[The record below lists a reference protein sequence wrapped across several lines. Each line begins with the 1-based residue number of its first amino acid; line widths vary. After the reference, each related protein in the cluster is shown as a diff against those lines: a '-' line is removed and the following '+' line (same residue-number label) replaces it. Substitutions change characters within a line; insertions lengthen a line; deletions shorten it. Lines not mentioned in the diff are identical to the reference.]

1 MMLNK
6 NNIYNRIKDIP
17 FKGKAVLNFKLA
29 PYTWLKTGGMADIF
43 FTPKDTNDL
52 KVFLENLNKNIPFFI
67 LGAGSN
73 TLFRDLGFNG
83 VVIKLGKSFDYIKFI
98 NNKEFKVGAATNCI
112 KMARFLAKNYATGLE
127 FFSGIPGSIGGAIK
141 MNAGAYGYE
150 TSELLTKIKLL
161 DSKDGKIKEILSKDY
176 KMQYRQT
183 SFPDEYIFLE
193 ATFKYIK
200 NDNISE
206 NLKKINELVL
216 KRELTQPIQEKTS
229 GSTFK
234 NPKRRKAWK
243 LIQES
248 GCKNYKLGKAYLSSI
263 HSNFIINR
271 GGATSNDIEKLGEKI
286 INKVHQKF
294 GIKLTWEIKI
304 IGRKGLCQ
312 ND

>member
-1 MMLNK
+1 MINK
-6 NNIYNRIKDIP
+6 ENIYRKIQNLLLN
-17 FKGKAVLNFKLA
+17 GKLSFNFNLA
-29 PYTWLKTGGMADIF
+29 SHTWLKTGGNADIF
-43 FTPKDTNDL
+43 FIPEDVNDL
-52 KVFLENLNKNIPFFI
+52 RRFLKSIKNNFPFYI

-73 TLFRDLGFNG
+73 TLFRDFGFDG
-83 VVIKLGKSFDYIKFI
+83 AVIKLSKNFDYVKFI
-98 NNKEFKVGAATNCI
+98 NDKEFKVGAATNCI
-112 KMARFLAKNYATGLE
+112 KLARFLAKNYATGLE

-141 MNAGAYGYE
+141 MNAGAYGHE
-150 TSELLTKIKLL
+150 TSKLLTKIKLL
-161 DSKDGKIKEILSKDY
+161 DTKDGKIKEILSKEY

-206 NLKKINELVL
+206 NLNKIKELVAQR
-216 KRELTQPIQEKTS
+216 KLTQPIQEKTS

-234 NPKRRKAWK
+234 NPTRKKAWK

-248 GCKNYKLGKAYLSSI
+248 GCKNYKLGKAHLSRI
-263 HSNFIINR
+263 HSNFIINE
-271 GGATSNDIEKLGEKI
+271 GGATSNDIEKLGDKI
-286 INKVHQKF
+286 IDKVHQKF
-294 GIKLTWEIKI
+294 GIKLVWEIKI

>member
-1 MMLNK
+1 MTNKENTYKKIQNLLLN
-6 NNIYNRIKDIP
+6 
-17 FKGKAVLNFKLA
+17 GKLSFNFNLA
-29 PYTWLKTGGMADIF
+29 SNTWLKTGGNADIF
-43 FTPKDTNDL
+43 FIPEDVNDL
-52 KVFLENLNKNIPFFI
+52 RKFLKSIKNNLPFYI

-73 TLFRDLGFNG
+73 TLFRDFGFDG
-83 VVIKLGKSFDYIKFI
+83 AVIKLSKNFDYVKFI
-98 NNKEFKVGAATNCI
+98 NDKEFKVGAATNCI
-112 KMARFLAKNYATGLE
+112 KLARFLAKNSATGLE

-141 MNAGAYGYE
+141 MNAGAYGHE
-150 TSELLTKIKLL
+150 TSKLLTKIKLL

-183 SFPDEYIFLE
+183 NFPDEYIFLE

-206 NLKKINELVL
+206 NLKKINELVSQ
-216 KRELTQPIQEKTS
+216 RELTQPIQEKTS

-234 NPKRRKAWK
+234 NPLHKKAWK

-248 GCKNYKLGKAYLSSI
+248 GCKHYKLGKAHISNI
-263 HSNFIINR
+263 HSNFIINE
-271 GGATSNDIEKLGEKI
+271 GGATSNDIEKLGEII

-294 GIKLTWEIKI
+294 GIKLVWEIKI

>member
-1 MMLNK
+1 MINKENTYKKIQNLLLN
-6 NNIYNRIKDIP
+6 
-17 FKGKAVLNFKLA
+17 GKLSFNFNLA
-29 PYTWLKTGGMADIF
+29 SHTWLKTGGNADIF
-43 FTPKDTNDL
+43 FIPEDVNDL
-52 KVFLENLNKNIPFFI
+52 RKFLKGIKNNLPFYI

-73 TLFRDLGFNG
+73 TLFRDFGFDG
-83 VVIKLGKSFDYIKFI
+83 AVIKLSKNFDYVKFI
-98 NNKEFKVGAATNCI
+98 NDKEFKVGAATNCI
-112 KMARFLAKNYATGLE
+112 RLARLLAKNYATGLE

-150 TSELLTKIKLL
+150 TSKFLTKIKLL

-200 NDNISE
+200 SENISE
-206 NLKKINELVL
+206 NLKKINELSSQ
-216 KRELTQPIQEKTS
+216 RELTQPIQEKTS

-234 NPKRRKAWK
+234 NPIHKKAWK

-248 GCKNYKLGKAYLSSI
+248 GCKNYNLGKAHLSRM
-263 HSNFIINR
+263 HSNFIINE

-294 GIKLTWEIKI
+294 GIKLVWEIKI
-304 IGRKGLCQ
+304 IGRKGLYQ

>member
-1 MMLNK
+1 MINKENTYKKIQNLLLN
-6 NNIYNRIKDIP
+6 
-17 FKGKAVLNFKLA
+17 GKVSLNFNLA
-29 PYTWLKTGGMADIF
+29 SYTWLKTGGNADIF
-43 FTPKDTNDL
+43 FIPEDVNDL
-52 KVFLENLNKNIPFFI
+52 RKFLKSIKNNLPFYI

-73 TLFRDLGFNG
+73 TLFRDFGFDG
-83 VVIKLGKSFDYIKFI
+83 AVIKLSKNFDYVKFI
-98 NNKEFKVGAATNCI
+98 NDKEFKVGAATNCI
-112 KMARFLAKNYATGLE
+112 RLARFLAKNYATGLE

-141 MNAGAYGYE
+141 MNAGAYGHE
-150 TSELLTKIKLL
+150 TSKLLTKIKIL
-161 DSKDGKIKEILSKDY
+161 DSKDGKIKEILSKNF

-183 SFPDEYIFLE
+183 NFPDEYIFLE

-200 NDNISE
+200 NDNILE
-206 NLKKINELVL
+206 NIKKINDLVSQ
-216 KRELTQPIQEKTS
+216 RELTQPIQEKTS

-234 NPKRRKAWK
+234 NPVHKKAWK

-248 GCKNYKLGKAYLSSI
+248 GCKNYKLGKAHLSRI
-263 HSNFIINR
+263 HSNFIINE

-294 GIKLTWEIKI
+294 GIKLVWEIKI

>member
-1 MMLNK
+1 MINK
-6 NNIYNRIKDIP
+6 ENTYKKIQDLLL
-17 FKGKAVLNFKLA
+17 KGKLSFNFNLA
-29 PYTWLKTGGMADIF
+29 SHTWLKTGGNADIF
-43 FTPKDTNDL
+43 FIPEDLNDL
-52 KVFLENLNKNIPFFI
+52 RKFLKSIKNNLPFYI

-73 TLFRDLGFNG
+73 TLFRDFGFDG
-83 VVIKLGKSFDYIKFI
+83 AVIKLSKNFDYIKFI
-98 NNKEFKVGAATNCI
+98 NDKEFKVGAATNCI
-112 KMARFLAKNYATGLE
+112 KLARFLAKNCATGLE

-150 TSELLTKIKLL
+150 TSKFLTKIKILNR
-161 DSKDGKIKEILSKDY
+161 KDGKVKDIFSKDY

-200 NDNISE
+200 NNNTLE

-216 KRELTQPIQEKTS
+216 QRELTQPIQEKTG

-234 NPKRRKAWK
+234 NPKQKKAWE

-248 GCKNYKLGKAYLSSI
+248 GCKNLSLGKAFLSKT
-263 HSNFIINR
+263 HSNFIINK

-286 INKVHQKF
+286 ISKVYQKF
-294 GIKLTWEIKI
+294 GVKLDWEIKI
-304 IGRKGLCQ
+304 VGRKSVCQ

>member
-1 MMLNK
+1 MINKENTYRKIQNLLLN
-6 NNIYNRIKDIP
+6 
-17 FKGKAVLNFKLA
+17 GKLSFNFNLA
-29 PYTWLKTGGMADIF
+29 SHTWLKTGGNADIF
-43 FTPKDTNDL
+43 FIPEDVNDL
-52 KVFLENLNKNIPFFI
+52 RRFLKSIKNNLPFYI

-73 TLFRDLGFNG
+73 TLFRDSGFDG
-83 VVIKLGKSFDYIKFI
+83 AVIKLSKNFDYVKFI
-98 NNKEFKVGAATNCI
+98 NDKEFKVGAATNCI
-112 KMARFLAKNYATGLE
+112 KLARLLAKNYATGLE

-141 MNAGAYGYE
+141 MNAGAYGNE
-150 TSELLTKIKLL
+150 TSKLLTKIKLL

-176 KMQYRQT
+176 TMQYRQT
-183 SFPDEYIFLE
+183 GFPDEYIFLE

-200 NDNISE
+200 NNNILE

-216 KRELTQPIQEKTS
+216 QRELTQPIQEKTS

-234 NPKRRKAWK
+234 NPIQKKAWK

-248 GCKNYKLGKAYLSSI
+248 GCKNYKLGKAHLSRI
-263 HSNFIINR
+263 HSNFIINV

-294 GIKLTWEIKI
+294 GIKLVWEIKI
-304 IGRKGLCQ
+304 IGRKGLYQ

>member
-1 MMLNK
+1 MINKENTYKNIQTLLLN
-6 NNIYNRIKDIP
+6 
-17 FKGKAVLNFKLA
+17 GKLYFNFNLA
-29 PYTWLKTGGMADIF
+29 SHTWLKTGGNADIF
-43 FTPKDTNDL
+43 FIPEDVNDL
-52 KVFLENLNKNIPFFI
+52 RKFLKSIKNNLPFYI

-73 TLFRDLGFNG
+73 TLFRDFGFDG
-83 VVIKLGKSFDYIKFI
+83 AVIKLSKNFDYVKFI
-98 NNKEFKVGAATNCI
+98 NDKEFKVGAATNCI
-112 KMARFLAKNYATGLE
+112 KLARLLAKNYATGLE

-150 TSELLTKIKLL
+150 TSKLLTKIKIL

-183 SFPDEYIFLE
+183 SFPDKYIFLE
-193 ATFKYIK
+193 ATFEYIK

-206 NLKKINELVL
+206 NLKKINELVSQ
-216 KRELTQPIQEKTS
+216 RELTQPIQEKTS

-234 NPKRRKAWK
+234 NPIHKKAWK

-248 GCKNYKLGKAYLSSI
+248 GCKNYKLGKAHLSTI
-263 HSNFIINR
+263 HSNFIINE

-286 INKVHQKF
+286 IKKVYQKF
-294 GIKLTWEIKI
+294 GIKLVWEIKI
-304 IGRKGLCQ
+304 IGRKGLYQ

>member
-1 MMLNK
+1 MINK
-6 NNIYNRIKDIP
+6 ENIYKKIQNLLLN
-17 FKGKAVLNFKLA
+17 GKLSFNFNLA
-29 PYTWLKTGGMADIF
+29 SYTWLKTGGNADIF
-43 FTPKDTNDL
+43 FIPEDVNDL
-52 KVFLENLNKNIPFFI
+52 RKFLKSIKNNLSFYI

-73 TLFRDLGFNG
+73 TLFRDFGFDG
-83 VVIKLGKSFDYIKFI
+83 AVIKLSKNFDYVKFI
-98 NNKEFKVGAATNCI
+98 NDKEFKVGAATNCI
-112 KMARFLAKNYATGLE
+112 KLARFLAKNYATGLE

-150 TSELLTKIKLL
+150 TSKLLTKIKLL
-161 DSKDGKIKEILSKDY
+161 DSKDGKIKEVLSKDY

-183 SFPDEYIFLE
+183 SFSDKYIFLE

-200 NDNISE
+200 NDNTSE
-206 NLKKINELVL
+206 NLKKINELVSQ
-216 KRELTQPIQEKTS
+216 RELTQPIKEKTS

-234 NPKRRKAWK
+234 NPIRNKAWK

-248 GCKNYKLGKAYLSSI
+248 GCKNYKLGKAHLSRM

-271 GGATSNDIEKLGEKI
+271 GGATSNDIEQLGEKI

-294 GIKLTWEIKI
+294 GIKLAWEIKI
-304 IGRKGLCQ
+304 IGRKGLYQ

>member
-1 MMLNK
+1 MINK
-6 NNIYNRIKDIP
+6 ENIYKKIQNLLLN
-17 FKGKAVLNFKLA
+17 GKLSFNFNLA
-29 PYTWLKTGGMADIF
+29 SHTWLKTGGNADIF
-43 FTPKDTNDL
+43 FIPEDVNDL
-52 KVFLENLNKNIPFFI
+52 RRFLKIIKNNLPFYI

-73 TLFRDLGFNG
+73 TLFRDSGFYG
-83 VVIKLGKSFDYIKFI
+83 AVIKLSKNFDYVKFI
-98 NNKEFKVGAATNCI
+98 NNREFRVGAATNCI
-112 KMARFLAKNYATGLE
+112 KLARFLAKNYATGLE

-141 MNAGAYGYE
+141 MNAGAYGHE
-150 TSELLTKIKLL
+150 TSKFLTKIKLL

-176 KMQYRQT
+176 KMHYRQT
-183 SFPDEYIFLE
+183 SFPDKYIFLE

-206 NLKKINELVL
+206 NLKKINKLVSQ
-216 KRELTQPIQEKTS
+216 RQLTQPIQEKTS

-234 NPKRRKAWK
+234 NPIHKKAWK

-248 GCKNYKLGKAYLSSI
+248 GCKNYKLGKAHLSRL
-263 HSNFIINR
+263 HSNFIINQ

-294 GIKLTWEIKI
+294 GIKLVWEIKI
-304 IGRKGLCQ
+304 IGRKGLYQ

>member
-1 MMLNK
+1 MKNKENTYKKLQNLLLN
-6 NNIYNRIKDIP
+6 
-17 FKGKAVLNFKLA
+17 GKLYFNFNLA
-29 PYTWLKTGGMADIF
+29 SHTWLKTGGNADIF
-43 FTPKDTNDL
+43 FIPQDVNDL
-52 KVFLENLNKNIPFFI
+52 KKFLKSIKNNLPFYI

-73 TLFRDLGFNG
+73 TLFRDLGFDG
-83 VVIKLGKSFDYIKFI
+83 AVIKLSKNFDYIKFI
-98 NNKEFKVGAATNCI
+98 NDKEFKVGAATNCI
-112 KMARFLAKNYATGLE
+112 KLARLLAKNYASGLE

-150 TSELLTKIKLL
+150 TSKFLTKIKLL

-176 KMQYRQT
+176 KMQYRHT
-183 SFPDEYIFLE
+183 SFPDKYIFLE

-216 KRELTQPIQEKTS
+216 QRELTQPIQEKTS

-234 NPKRRKAWK
+234 NPIHKKAWK

-248 GCKNYKLGKAYLSSI
+248 GCKNYKLGKAHLSRI
-263 HSNFIINR
+263 HSNFIINE
-271 GGATSNDIEKLGEKI
+271 GGATSNDIEKLGEEI
-286 INKVHQKF
+286 INKVHQKS
-294 GIKLTWEIKI
+294 GIKLVWEIKI
-304 IGRKGLCQ
+304 IGRKGLYQ

>member
-1 MMLNK
+1 MINKENTYKKIQNLLLN
-6 NNIYNRIKDIP
+6 
-17 FKGKAVLNFKLA
+17 GKLSFNFNLA
-29 PYTWLKTGGMADIF
+29 SHTWLKTGGNADIF
-43 FTPKDTNDL
+43 FVPEDLNDL
-52 KVFLENLNKNIPFFI
+52 RKFLKSIKNDLPFYI

-73 TLFRDLGFNG
+73 TLFRDLGFDG
-83 VVIKLGKSFDYIKFI
+83 AVIKLSKNFDYIKLI
-98 NNKEFKVGAATNCI
+98 NDKVFKVGAATNCI
-112 KMARFLAKNYATGLE
+112 KLARFLAKNYATGLE

-150 TSELLTKIKLL
+150 TSKLLTKIKLL
-161 DSKDGKIKEILSKDY
+161 DTKDGKIKEILSKDY

-206 NLKKINELVL
+206 NLKKINELVSH
-216 KRELTQPIQEKTS
+216 RELTQPIQEKTS

-234 NPKRRKAWK
+234 NPIHKKAWK

-248 GCKNYKLGKAYLSSI
+248 GCKNYKLGKAHLSRM

-271 GGATSNDIEKLGEKI
+271 GGATSNDIERLGEKI
-286 INKVHQKF
+286 INKVQQKY
-294 GIKLTWEIKI
+294 GINLACEIKI
-304 IGRKGLCQ
+304 IGRKGL
-312 ND
+312 

>member
-1 MMLNK
+1 MINKENTYKKIQDLLLN
-6 NNIYNRIKDIP
+6 
-17 FKGKAVLNFKLA
+17 GKLSFNFNLA
-29 PYTWLKTGGMADIF
+29 SNTWLKTGGNADIF
-43 FTPKDTNDL
+43 FIPEDVNDL
-52 KVFLENLNKNIPFFI
+52 RKFLKSIKNNLPFYI

-73 TLFRDLGFNG
+73 TLFRDFGFDG
-83 VVIKLGKSFDYIKFI
+83 AVIKLSKNFDYVKFI
-98 NNKEFKVGAATNCI
+98 NDKEFKVGAATNCI
-112 KMARFLAKNYATGLE
+112 KLARLLAKNSATGLE

-150 TSELLTKIKLL
+150 TSKLLTKIKLL

-183 SFPDEYIFLE
+183 NFPDEYIFLE

-206 NLKKINELVL
+206 NLKKINELVSQ
-216 KRELTQPIQEKTS
+216 RELTQPIQEKTS

-234 NPKRRKAWK
+234 NPIHKKAWK

-248 GCKNYKLGKAYLSSI
+248 GCKNYKLGKAHLSRV
-263 HSNFIINR
+263 HSNFIINE

-294 GIKLTWEIKI
+294 GIKLVWEIKI
-304 IGRKGLCQ
+304 IGRKGLYQ

>member
-1 MMLNK
+1 MINK
-6 NNIYNRIKDIP
+6 EIIYKKTQNLLL
-17 FKGKAVLNFKLA
+17 KGKLSFNFNLA
-29 PYTWLKTGGMADIF
+29 SYTWLKTGGNADIF
-43 FTPKDTNDL
+43 FIPEDINDL
-52 KVFLENLNKNIPFFI
+52 RKFLKMIKNNLPFYI

-73 TLFRDLGFNG
+73 TLFRDFGFDG
-83 VVIKLGKSFDYIKFI
+83 AVIKLSKNFDYVKFI

-112 KMARFLAKNYATGLE
+112 KLARFLAKNYATGLE

-150 TSELLTKIKLL
+150 TSKLLTKIKFL

-176 KMQYRQT
+176 NMQYRQT

-206 NLKKINELVL
+206 NLKKINALVL
-216 KRELTQPIQEKTS
+216 QRELTQPIKEKTS

-234 NPKRRKAWK
+234 NPIHKKAWK

-248 GCKNYKLGKAYLSSI
+248 GCKNYKLGKAYLSKI
-263 HSNFIINR
+263 HSNFIING

-286 INKVHQKF
+286 IHKVHKKF
-294 GIKLTWEIKI
+294 GIKLVWEIKI

>member
-1 MMLNK
+1 MINKENTYKKIQNLLLN
-6 NNIYNRIKDIP
+6 
-17 FKGKAVLNFKLA
+17 GKVFFNFNLA
-29 PYTWLKTGGMADIF
+29 SHTWLKTGGNADIF
-43 FTPKDTNDL
+43 FIPEDINDL
-52 KVFLENLNKNIPFFI
+52 RKFLKSIKNNLSFYI

-73 TLFRDLGFNG
+73 TLFRDFGFDG
-83 VVIKLGKSFDYIKFI
+83 AVIKLSKNFDYVKFI
-98 NNKEFKVGAATNCI
+98 NDKEFKVGAATNCI
-112 KMARFLAKNYATGLE
+112 KLARFLARNYATGLE

-150 TSELLTKIKLL
+150 TSKLLTKIKIL

-206 NLKKINELVL
+206 NLKKINELVSL
-216 KRELTQPIQEKTS
+216 RELTQPIQEQTR

-234 NPKRRKAWK
+234 NPTHKKAWE

-248 GCKNYKLGKAYLSSI
+248 GCKNYKLGKAHLSRI
-263 HSNFIINR
+263 HSNFIING

-294 GIKLTWEIKI
+294 GIKLVWEIKI
-304 IGRKGLCQ
+304 IGRKGLYY

>member
-1 MMLNK
+1 MIDKK
-6 NNIYNRIKDIP
+6 NIHKKIQSLLPDGNVSYNIN
-17 FKGKAVLNFKLA
+17 LA
-29 PYTWLKTGGMADIF
+29 SYTWLKAGGKADIF
-43 FTPKDTNDL
+43 FIPKNVNDL
-52 KVFLENLNKNIPFFI
+52 KIFFKCFNQSLSFYI

-73 TLFRDLGFNG
+73 TLFRDFGFNG
-83 VVIKLGKSFDYIKFI
+83 AVIKLGKNFDYIKFMK
-98 NNKEFKVGAATNCI
+98 NNEFKVGAATNCI
-112 KMARFLAKNYATGLE
+112 KLARFLAKNCATGLE

-150 TSELLTKIKLL
+150 TSKFLTKIKILNR
-161 DSKDGKIKEILSKDY
+161 KDGKVKDIFSKDY

-193 ATFKYIK
+193 ATFKYTT
-200 NDNISE
+200 NNNTSE

-216 KRELTQPIQEKTS
+216 QRELTQPIQEKTG

-234 NPKRRKAWK
+234 NPKQKKAWE

-248 GCKNYKLGKAYLSSI
+248 GCKNLSLGKAFLSKT
-263 HSNFIINR
+263 HSNFIINK

-286 INKVHQKF
+286 ISKVYQKF
-294 GIKLTWEIKI
+294 GVKLDWEIKI
-304 IGRKGLCQ
+304 VGRKSVYQ